1 MRSRIVTP
9 QEMHSLFGADVQ
21 DFAYSFAITRRQ
33 KSQLEIGV
41 VPTLQRLT
49 SLDLLALSMDRL
61 SLPRTEP

>member
-33 KSQLEIGV
+33 KSQLEVGV
-41 VPTLQRLT
+41 TPTLPRLV
-49 SLDLLALSMDRL
+49 SVDRL
-61 SLPRTEP
+61 ALPRTEP